1 MNAPTL
7 VLVLP
12 HRESDR
18 GGLEVRTSPL
28 NLYPPAK
35 DYPPLDHLTKP
46 IKGVAAA
53 LEAFGAAYGKQNGT
67 RKLSAAG
74 RARIAAAQRARWAK
88 AGGNSAKTTMPNN
101 AKTKLPTRG
110 ACLRLLESELR
121 KRKRRDGRLGRQN
134 RRKLEQLN

>member
-101 AKTKLPTRG
+101 AKTTTPN
-110 ACLRLLESELR
+110 
-121 KRKRRDGRLGRQN
+121 KRSMSATAR
-134 RRKLEQLN
+134 